1 MSQNRVLFLHIDPV
15 EWKSPVN
22 VILLF
27 FQDVSD
33 PEYAQVQDALK
44 KKLNISDKP
53 RPTIYAVAIVE
64 EPNPSDKKPKLHAKV
79 TLKSS
84 LRLSH
89 SAEDVS
95 TIERKSRRGKWWLV
109 YVGDYTKAVNNF
121 RRHLCSMWGGG
132 EFDSSPFFMCL
143 PSQNKITRE
152 VSALAR

>member
-1 MSQNRVLFLHIDPV
+1 MSQNGVLFRHIDHV
-15 EWKSPVN
+15 EWKGPVN
-22 VILLF
+22 VIVLF

-44 KKLNISDKP
+44 NKLNISDKP

-64 EPNPSDKKPKLHAKV
+64 EPNASDKKPKQHAKV

-95 TIERKSRRGKWWLV
+95 TIERKSRRGRWWPI
-109 YVGDYTKAVNNF
+109 YVGGDIKAVNDF
-121 RRHLCSMWGGG
+121 LGHFCSMWGGG
-132 EFDSSPFFMCL
+132 
-143 PSQNKITRE
+143 
-152 VSALAR
+152 

>member
-1 MSQNRVLFLHIDPV
+1 MSQNGVLFLHIDPV
-15 EWKSPVN
+15 EWKGPVK

-44 KKLNISDKP
+44 NKLNKP

-64 EPNPSDKKPKLHAKV
+64 EPNPSDKKPKQHAKV

-95 TIERKSRRGKWWLV
+95 TIERKSRRGRWWPV
-109 YVGDYTKAVNNF
+109 HFGGDIKGVNDF
-121 RRHLCSMWGGG
+121 RRHFCSIRGGG
-132 EFDSSPFFMCL
+132 
-143 PSQNKITRE
+143 
-152 VSALAR
+152 

>member
-1 MSQNRVLFLHIDPV
+1 MIV
-15 EWKSPVN
+15 
-22 VILLF
+22 LF

-44 KKLNISDKP
+44 NKLNISDKP

-64 EPNPSDKKPKLHAKV
+64 EPNPSDKKTKQHAKV

-95 TIERKSRRGKWWLV
+95 TIERKSRRG
-109 YVGDYTKAVNNF
+109 
-121 RRHLCSMWGGG
+121 R
-132 EFDSSPFFMCL
+132 
-143 PSQNKITRE
+143 
-152 VSALAR
+152 